1 MIFSSLHLVKYF
13 VEKSPIWFFFKKITW
28 ILVHIFV
35 VNDDASVVHIIVVN
49 DGASMKTG
57 SLYCEC
63 NICVCD
69 IMLFM
74 KGCGRMEVLLN
85 WFLTLAL
92 DQSEWL
98 ATFCILGKS
107 PQYQSN
113 RRLHGSQSWSAHFG
127 EEKNLL
133 LLPTTESWFLLVV
146 WPIA

>member
-1 MIFSSLHLVKYF
+1 MFFSSIHLVKYF

-35 VNDDASVVHIIVVN
+35 VNDDASVVHIIAN
-49 DGASMKTG
+49 DGASLKTG

-69 IMLFM
+69 VMLFM
-74 KGCGRMEVLLN
+74 KGYGRMEVSLN
-85 WFLTLAL
+85 WFLTLAI
-92 DQSEWL
+92 DQGEWL

-113 RRLHGSQSWSAHFG
+113 IEAAWITELVCTLWRRKKISCFCQQLNHDFFW
-127 EEKNLL
+127 LYDL
-133 LLPTTESWFLLVV
+133 
-146 WPIA
+146 